1 MSKRTRQRQERVLDC
16 VRQQLDGAAAL
27 AFLRQHGLRVS
38 EPVLDRLVRSLGG
51 HDRLLEQMEAGL
63 SNAEILAQ
71 CAALE
76 DDTNKDGPDRQS
88 ELFSMQDF
96 PTLERGVF
104 PGLTGLETT
113 KMTLRVP
120 TDLYEALGFAAR
132 GEGTTRTQLVIDLLT
147 HALSRMPSW
156 DRLDSDDRPE

>member
-1 MSKRTRQRQERVLDC
+1 MSKRTRRRQERVLEC
-16 VRQQLDGAAAL
+16 VRLQLEGDAAL

-38 EPVLDRLVRSLGG
+38 EPVLGRLIRSLGG
-51 HDRLLEQMEAGL
+51 REHLLEQMQAGL
-63 SNAEILAQ
+63 PDAEILAQ
-71 CAALE
+71 CTALD
-76 DDTNKDGPDRQS
+76 DDTNQDGPDRQA

-104 PGLTGLETT
+104 PSMTGLETT

-120 TDLYEALGFAAR
+120 TDLYEAIGFAAR
-132 GEGTTRTQLVIDLLT
+132 AEGTTRTQLVIDLLT

-156 DRLDSDDRPE
+156 DKLDDDDSGA